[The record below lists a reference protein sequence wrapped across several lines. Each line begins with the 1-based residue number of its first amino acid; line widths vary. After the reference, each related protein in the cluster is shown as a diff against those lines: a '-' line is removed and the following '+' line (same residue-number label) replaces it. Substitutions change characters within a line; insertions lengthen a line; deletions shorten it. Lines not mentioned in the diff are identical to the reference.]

1 MILIFAVDEN
11 WNLAYEGD
19 KLAEISLDL
28 KRFKEL
34 TEGQIIIIGRRTWD
48 AVVGR
53 DTPLP
58 NRTNI
63 LMTRNKD
70 YEEKGFISANSI
82 PNLLETLNEINL
94 DDKEVFLAGGHDLV
108 EQLINRCNKAY
119 ITNILKTYDK
129 KDAEKNDGSMVNL
142 DKLDDWEIV
151 EESEVFEEDGV
162 KFKFV
167 DYKRLPKIKL

>member
-11 WNLAYEGD
+11 WNMAYKGE

-48 AVVGR
+48 ELVGR
-53 DTPLP
+53 DEPLP

-94 DDKEVFLAGGHDLV
+94 DDKKVFLAGGQDLV

-119 ITNILKTYDK
+119 ITKILKTYDEGDK
-129 KDAEKNDGSMVNL
+129 GMVNL
-142 DKLDDWEIV
+142 DELDDWEIV
-151 EESEVFEEDGV
+151 KESEVFEEDGIR
-162 KFKFV
+162 FKFV
-167 DYKRLPKIKL
+167 DYTRLPKIKL